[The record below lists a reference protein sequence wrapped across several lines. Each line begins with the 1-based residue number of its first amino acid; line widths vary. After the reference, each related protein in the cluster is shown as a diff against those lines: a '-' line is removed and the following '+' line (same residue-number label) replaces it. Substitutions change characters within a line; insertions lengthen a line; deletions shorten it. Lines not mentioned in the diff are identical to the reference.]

1 MTPGIRNLPVSI
13 PGVIFCP
20 VPITNKDQTRRL
32 SSSVASLSRWL
43 LVGSRRT
50 IQGGRLLRSAAV
62 ADQQDGDGHEHRV
75 PIAVEAVVAAAA
87 SQVNPQSGVQQQPMI
102 LQERVRRSQCT

>member
-1 MTPGIRNLPVSI
+1 M
-13 PGVIFCP
+13 
-20 VPITNKDQTRRL
+20 
-32 SSSVASLSRWL
+32 ASLSRWL

-87 SQVNPQSGVQQQPMI
+87 SQVNQSGVQQQPMI

>member
-1 MTPGIRNLPVSI
+1 M
-13 PGVIFCP
+13 
-20 VPITNKDQTRRL
+20 
-32 SSSVASLSRWL
+32 ASLSQWL
-43 LVGSRRT
+43 LGGSRRT